1 MIYIINE
8 AQGVICMDIIKT
20 IISYLSIS
28 VGLSAMVQL
37 FAINRLKLPK
47 ENPIVFFV
55 TLLILIISSLFSVFV
70 LNVYISKLNIH
81 NQ

>member
-1 MIYIINE
+1 
-8 AQGVICMDIIKT
+8 MDIIKT